1 VIQKRLILA
10 KENADTLKNPITNI
24 AKDLKHTEV
33 REDKSKTYDKKSQD
47 YGSNCKPEQ
56 SPFN

>member
-10 KENADTLKNPITNI
+10 KENADMLRNLLTNI
-24 AKDLKHTEV
+24 AKDLKHIEV
-33 REDKSKTYDKKSQD
+33 REDKSKTYDKKSQNF
-47 YGSNCKPEQ
+47 GSNCKPEQ